1 VAGYANV
8 KAGVSEVVDPRPDA
22 DLDLDQVAAATP
34 GFSGADLANV
44 VNEAAVA
51 EVRPNGSLDPVLL
64 LTKLVNKGVLV
75 SSGLPWPFDEA
86 GRNVLGYDSG
96 DSEPLERA
104 EGQRQ
109 AAWRHLRVSALG

>member
-8 KAGVSEVVDPRPDA
+8 KAGVNEVVDPRPD
-22 DLDLDQVAAATP
+22 
-34 GFSGADLANV
+34 ADLANV

-75 SSGLPWPFDEA
+75 GGGGS
-86 GRNVLGYDSG
+86 
-96 DSEPLERA
+96 
-104 EGQRQ
+104 
-109 AAWRHLRVSALG
+109 WRYPHRPGIAIQPTGAQQVT